1 MGLVMS
7 TIVKLRILLF
17 AVALGATMPAG
28 AVIAKSNYDGVWSV
42 SIITESGT
50 CDRGYRYRIRVVN
63 GRIVYD
69 DPEGPGVTV
78 SGQVKPNG
86 QVNVDVRRGDQ
97 RATGSGRL
105 TGSSGSGR
113 WSGRSANEQ
122 CSGRWEAER
131 RAA

>member
-17 AVALGATMPAG
+17 AVALGATIPAG

-69 DPEGPGVTV
+69 DPDSIDAWGSELRLIRRR
-78 SGQVKPNG
+78 SGF
-86 QVNVDVRRGDQ
+86 
-97 RATGSGRL
+97 T
-105 TGSSGSGR
+105 
-113 WSGRSANEQ
+113 
-122 CSGRWEAER
+122 
-131 RAA
+131 